1 MTTPAF
7 LSFPLA
13 NNFAIE
19 PIDIEESFET
29 DSGHVRRRPRYTV
42 VPEVITCAGMLTQ
55 AQYDEFDV
63 WFEDVLIAGAR
74 PFSWALLGST
84 KTSMFLAP
92 PKADVNENMIWRV
105 SAKLLR
111 GVGVLGTPAA

>member
-1 MTTPAF
+1 MSTPAF
-7 LSFPLA
+7 LSTPLA
-13 NNFAIE
+13 NGFAVE

-42 VPEVITCAGMLTQ
+42 VPEVITCAWLMTQ
-55 AQYDEFDV
+55 SQYDEFDE

-74 PFSWALLGST
+74 PFSWALRGST
-84 KTSMFLAP
+84 KKSMFLEP
-92 PKADVNENMIWRV
+92 PKADANENMIWRV